1 LRFGETKIVDDDGVA
16 PVYFAE
22 HARYQA
28 ILLAAPINLLYSLCL
43 EVDTI
48 QPREHMS
55 DKAWPALLAVGQEI
69 EADFLL
75 VLYIQSRSVV
85 LRFL

>member
-1 LRFGETKIVDDDGVA
+1 
-16 PVYFAE
+16 
-22 HARYQA
+22 
-28 ILLAAPINLLYSLCL
+28 
-43 EVDTI
+43 
-48 QPREHMS
+48 MS